1 MVRFPAVTAI
11 AAALFVALA
20 GPAMAQE
27 AGAACEDERL
37 TGGTLGIGVFQCAG
51 GACRLYQ
58 EAGPESAHG
67 FSVEPRVWD
76 LADPARGRLKDGDI
90 ILSVDDLLITTRRG
104 GRRLASVTP
113 GQEVELRI
121 RRGNNERTVRLTAVP
136 GCERSRLV
144 QTTQIPP
151 DLD

>member
-1 MVRFPAVTAI
+1 MDVRMSALV
-11 AAALFVALA
+11 AALLVAFA
-20 GPAMAQE
+20 GPAFAQE
-27 AGAACEDERL
+27 AASACEDERL

-51 GACRLYQ
+51 GACQLYQ
-58 EAGPESAHG
+58 KAGPEAAHG

-76 LADPARGRLKDGDI
+76 LAEPASGRLKDGDI

-104 GRRLASVTP
+104 GRRLASVKP
-113 GQEVELRI
+113 GQEVELRV
-121 RRGNNERTVRLTAVP
+121 RRGNNERTVRLTAVG
-136 GCERSRLV
+136 GCDRSRLV